1 MLTERRDIDYSFL
14 AVAKSTA
21 AFLKRNPLYPVYA
34 LAGQPVAFSLEPTY
48 ACPLNCEFCYEPDKT
63 GEKDPS
69 KEDFLTELDQKK
81 IEYPGVD
88 FAVWV
93 GGEPTLKQDVLK
105 EGIKRFGVNWIVTN
119 GTRPIEEEGEAW
131 PRIAFFV
138 SVHGLEEAHNAIVRP
153 TNPNLNAYRKA
164 MKTVND
170 AKTPFYVHTVI
181 TEDNFEDIEHL
192 VREWREET
200 RVKGFMFSCAT
211 PTIVMPRTNEVDRIQ
226 KREEI
231 VKKLLQ
237 LKKTH
242 GGFVLMTDND
252 IKNLLPSRQEK
263 VFGRNCRLKNIVV
276 SFDPKFN
283 EKRPCVMGASMD
295 CGRCGCGLNAMSTG
309 LAGMKTMSVSAKS

>member
-1 MLTERRDIDYSFL
+1 
-14 AVAKSTA
+14 
-21 AFLKRNPLYPVYA
+21 
-34 LAGQPVAFSLEPTY
+34 
-48 ACPLNCEFCYEPDKT
+48 
-63 GEKDPS
+63 
-69 KEDFLTELDQKK
+69 
-81 IEYPGVD
+81 
-88 FAVWV
+88 
-93 GGEPTLKQDVLK
+93 
-105 EGIKRFGVNWIVTN
+105 
-119 GTRPIEEEGEAW
+119 
-131 PRIAFFV
+131 
-138 SVHGLEEAHNAIVRP
+138 
-153 TNPNLNAYRKA
+153 
-164 MKTVND
+164 
-170 AKTPFYVHTVI
+170 
-181 TEDNFEDIEHL
+181 
-192 VREWREET
+192 
-200 RVKGFMFSCAT
+200 MFSCAT

-309 LAGMKTMSVSAKS
+309 LAGMKIMSVSAKS